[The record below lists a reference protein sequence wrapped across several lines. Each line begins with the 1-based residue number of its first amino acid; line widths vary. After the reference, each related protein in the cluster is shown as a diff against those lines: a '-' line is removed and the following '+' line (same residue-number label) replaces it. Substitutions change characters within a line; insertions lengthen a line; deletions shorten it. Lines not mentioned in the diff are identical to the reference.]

1 MLSSLKR
8 RRTVYDTSIF
18 YDKCISKEDLNISIL
33 SNLNSPVVD
42 VMNIDDFND
51 FLSHL
56 KNVDSLYL
64 DIIKQIKNYPITI
77 KFNYSSQKELFC
89 HITLNNITYKNEKI
103 FKKDLNIMKNN
114 NIPITIKIKSCL
126 NFDPCIIKVLNKS
139 QSVNIY
145 KLFELYEKFYI
156 IEYNNFMQRL
166 ITEIQYIKKK
176 VIIHDIIKNIKKA
189 LTFNPRIQFLL
200 YKDKNYVINEIN
212 KEYIKIIN
220 ILLNP
225 VKVIKDIFNK
235 YDLIEIYKSGI
246 VIEYN
251 EFLDSLKMISSI
263 QDIYREYEILHH
275 NINIELTNI
284 INQIVEYIDEVIS
297 TSNFSL
303 FEEYKKIKSCFKDT
317 YDVILTE
324 KMKLLNDMKL

>member
-18 YDKCISKEDLNISIL
+18 YDKCSSKEDLNISIL
-33 SNLNSPVVD
+33 SNLNSPIVD

-51 FLSHL
+51 FISHL

-64 DIIKQIKNYPITI
+64 DIIKQIKNYPITV
-77 KFNYSSQKELFC
+77 KFNYSSQKELFF
-89 HITLNNITYKNEKI
+89 HITLNNITYNNEKI

-139 QSVNIY
+139 QSVNIH

-263 QDIYREYEILHH
+263 QDIYKEYEILHH